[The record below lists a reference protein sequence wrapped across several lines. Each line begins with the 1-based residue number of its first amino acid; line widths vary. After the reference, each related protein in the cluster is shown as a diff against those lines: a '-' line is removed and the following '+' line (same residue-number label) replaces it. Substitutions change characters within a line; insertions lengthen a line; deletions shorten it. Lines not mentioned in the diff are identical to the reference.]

1 MAPEDDRGTELNSIQ
16 ERKAEPPMQVT
27 ETNAEGLK
35 RAFKVQLDARE
46 IDDKMTG
53 RLEELGKNVKV
64 PGFRPGKVPIQILKQ
79 RFGKSVLGE
88 VLESAVTDSS
98 NQALTER
105 GLRPAMQPKIEI
117 TSFDEGKDLEYT
129 IDLELLPDFEPM
141 DFSQIE
147 LSRTVI
153 EIDEKAVEE
162 SVADLAKSHKKTKPL
177 EVARKARSGDVLVI
191 DFAGTVD
198 GEAHPGMAGEDHHL
212 EIGSSSFIAGFEE
225 QLTGVEIGDTPE
237 VKVTF
242 PEEYGNE
249 RLAGQDAVFKVTV
262 KNMLESVPM
271 AIDDELATTLG
282 ETDLAALKERIR
294 ERIAA
299 EYKEFGRSRVKR
311 QLLDLLAEGHDF
323 PVPESMIDAEFDAI
337 WKQIEQDKEAG
348 KLDSEDA
355 EKDADELKSDYRD
368 IAERRVRLGLLIS
381 EVGRIN
387 TIEVTEEEAN
397 MALYREAQQ
406 YPGKERQVFE
416 FYQKSPE
423 AMANLRAPIFED
435 KVVDFIID
443 LAQVTERSLTAD
455 QLREEMEAEA
465 ASGSESEKP
474 AKKKAAKKKAA
485 KKTAA
490 KAGKEAKPK
499 KTPAKKTAGES
510 S

>member
-1 MAPEDDRGTELNSIQ
+1 
-16 ERKAEPPMQVT
+16 MQVT

-46 IDDKMTG
+46 IDNKMTG

-88 VLESAVTDSS
+88 VLERAVSDSS

-147 LSRTVI
+147 LSRAVI

-162 SVADLAKSHKKTKPL
+162 SITDLAKANKKTKPL
-177 EVARKARSGDVLVI
+177 EVPRKARSGDVLVI

-212 EIGSSSFIAGFEE
+212 ELGSSSFIAGFED

-242 PEEYGNE
+242 PKEYVND

-311 QLLDLLAEGHDF
+311 QLLDRLAEGHDF

-337 WKQIEQDKEAG
+337 WKQVEQDKEAG

-355 EKDADELKSDYRD
+355 EKDEEELKSDYRD

-406 YPGKERQVFE
+406 YPGKERQIFE
-416 FYQKSPE
+416 YYQNSPE

-443 LAQVTERSLTAD
+443 LAKVTERSLTAD

-465 ASGSESEKP
+465 AGGGESEKP

-485 KKTAA
+485 KKTTA
-490 KAGKEAKPK
+490 KAGKEARSK
-499 KTPAKKTAGES
+499 KTPAKKTTGES

>member
-1 MAPEDDRGTELNSIQ
+1 
-16 ERKAEPPMQVT
+16 MQVT
-27 ETNAEGLK
+27 ETNTEGLK
-35 RAFKVQLDARE
+35 RAFKVQLEARE
-46 IDDKMTG
+46 IDDKLTG
-53 RLEELGKNVKV
+53 RLEELGNNVKV

-79 RFGKSVLGE
+79 RYGKSVLGE
-88 VLESAVTDSS
+88 VLERAVTDSS
-98 NQALTER
+98 NQALSER

-129 IDLELLPDFEPM
+129 IELELLPDVEPM

-147 LSRTVI
+147 LERTVI
-153 EIDEKAVEE
+153 EIADEAVDETI
-162 SVADLAKSHKKTKPL
+162 ADLAKAHKKTKPL
-177 EVARKARSGDVLVI
+177 DAPRKAQSGDVLVI

-198 GEAHPGMAGEDHHL
+198 GEAYPGMAADDHHL
-212 EIGSSSFIAGFEE
+212 ELGSSSFIAGFEE
-225 QLTGVEIGDTPE
+225 QLIGSE
-237 VKVTF
+237 VGDSREVNVTF

-249 RLAGQDAVFKVTV
+249 RLSGQDAVFKVTV
-262 KNMLESVPM
+262 KDMLESVPM

-282 ETDLAALKERIR
+282 EADLAALKERVR
-294 ERIAA
+294 ERIGS
-299 EYKEFGRSRVKR
+299 EYKEFGRTRVKR
-311 QLLDLLAEGHDF
+311 QLLDRLADGHDF
-323 PVPESMIDAEFDAI
+323 PVPEGMVDAEFDAI

-348 KLDSEDA
+348 KLDPEDA
-355 EKDADELKSDYRD
+355 EKDEDELKSDYRT
-368 IAERRVRLGLLIS
+368 IAERRVRLGLLVS

-406 YPGKERQVFE
+406 YPGKEQQVFE

-423 AMANLRAPIFED
+423 AMANLRAPLFED

-443 LAQVTERSLTAD
+443 LAKVTERSLTVE

-465 ASGSESEKP
+465 AGGAAKKP

-485 KKTAA
+485 KS
-490 KAGKEAKPK
+490 GEEAEPK
-499 KTPAKKTAGES
+499 KKPAKKAAKKS

>member
-1 MAPEDDRGTELNSIQ
+1 
-16 ERKAEPPMQVT
+16 MQVT

-88 VLESAVTDSS
+88 VLERAVTDSS

-147 LSRTVI
+147 LSRGVI

-162 SVADLAKSHKKTKPL
+162 TIADLAKAHKKTKPL
-177 EVARKARSGDVLVI
+177 EVPRKARSGDVLVI
-191 DFAGTVD
+191 DFAGTVN

-212 EIGSSSFIAGFEE
+212 ELGSSSFIAGFEE

-242 PEEYGNE
+242 PEEYVNE
-249 RLAGQDAVFKVTV
+249 RLAGQDAIFKVTI
-262 KNMLESVPM
+262 KNMLESAPM

-294 ERIAA
+294 ERITA
-299 EYKEFGRSRVKR
+299 EYKDFARSRVKR
-311 QLLDLLAEGHDF
+311 QLLDRLAEGHDF
-323 PVPESMIDAEFDAI
+323 PVPEGMVNAEFDAI

-355 EKDADELKSDYRD
+355 GKDEDELKSDYRI

-416 FYQKSPE
+416 HYQNSPE

-443 LAQVTERSLTAD
+443 LAKVTERGLTAD

-465 ASGSESEKP
+465 AGEVETEKP
-474 AKKKAAKKKAA
+474 AKKKAVKKKAA
-485 KKTAA
+485 KKKTA
-490 KAGKEAKPK
+490 KAGEEAKSK
-499 KTPAKKTAGES
+499 KTPAKKTTGES

>member
-1 MAPEDDRGTELNSIQ
+1 
-16 ERKAEPPMQVT
+16 MQVT

-46 IDDKMTG
+46 IDNKMTG

-88 VLESAVTDSS
+88 VLERAVSDSS

-147 LSRTVI
+147 LSRAVI

-162 SVADLAKSHKKTKPL
+162 SITDLAKANKKTKPL
-177 EVARKARSGDVLVI
+177 EVPRKARSGDVLVI

-212 EIGSSSFIAGFEE
+212 ELGSSSFIAGFED

-242 PEEYGNE
+242 PKEYVND

-311 QLLDLLAEGHDF
+311 QLLDRLAEGHDF

-337 WKQIEQDKEAG
+337 WKQVEQDKEAG

-355 EKDADELKSDYRD
+355 EKDEEELKSDYRD

-406 YPGKERQVFE
+406 YPGKERQ
-416 FYQKSPE
+416 
-423 AMANLRAPIFED
+423 IFEYYQNSPRGHGQPARA
-435 KVVDFIID
+435 D
-443 LAQVTERSLTAD
+443 LRGQGGRFYHRSGQGNRAQPDRRSIARRNGGGGCRRGRI
-455 QLREEMEAEA
+455 REAGEEEG
-465 ASGSESEKP
+465 SQVKGSQKDDGEGRQGSKIEEDTGQKDDRGKLLSESRAFRGFGKGFREK
-474 AKKKAAKKKAA
+474 
-485 KKTAA
+485 T
-490 KAGKEAKPK
+490 
-499 KTPAKKTAGES
+499 
-510 S
+510 

>member
-1 MAPEDDRGTELNSIQ
+1 
-16 ERKAEPPMQVT
+16 MQVT

-64 PGFRPGKVPIQILKQ
+64 PGFRPGKAPIQILKQ

-88 VLESAVTDSS
+88 VLERAVTDSS

-141 DFSQIE
+141 DFAQIE
-147 LSRTVI
+147 LSRAVI

-162 SVADLAKSHKKTKPL
+162 TIADLAKAHKKTKPL
-177 EVARKARSGDVLVI
+177 EVPRKARSGDVLVI
-191 DFAGTVD
+191 DFAGTVN

-212 EIGSSSFIAGFEE
+212 ELGSSSFIAGFEE
-225 QLTGVEIGDTPE
+225 QLTGVEIGDTPD

-242 PEEYGNE
+242 PEEYVNE
-249 RLAGQDAVFKVTV
+249 RLAGQDAVFKVTI

-299 EYKEFGRSRVKR
+299 EYKDFARSRVKR
-311 QLLDLLAEGHDF
+311 QLLDQLAEGHDF
-323 PVPESMIDAEFDAI
+323 PVPEGMVGAEFDAI
-337 WKQIEQDKEAG
+337 WKQVEQDKEAG

-355 EKDADELKSDYRD
+355 EKDEDELKSDYRI

-416 FYQKSPE
+416 HYQNSPE

-443 LAQVTERSLTAD
+443 LAKVTERSLTAD
-455 QLREEMEAEA
+455 QLREEMDAEA
-465 ASGSESEKP
+465 AGEVESEKP

-485 KKTAA
+485 KKKTA
-490 KAGKEAKPK
+490 KAGEETKPK
-499 KTPAKKTAGES
+499 KTPAKKTTGES